1 LDLTKESKTEEMSIN
16 KKVALIIVDP
26 QVDFG
31 LRSGSLYVP
40 EGEQIVAEVNALRAA
55 LGVQDVFITQDWHPA
70 DHMSFSVN
78 NPGSTLFQ
86 EVTLADGSQQVM
98 WPVHCVQGSA
108 GAGWLPGLTVL
119 NSDVIV
125 QKGTNPVVDSYSG
138 FASNDGVGEV
148 TALNSLL
155 ADRGITHVVVCGL
168 AFEYCVGFT
177 ALDAAKRGFQVCV
190 VGAATRGISL
200 ENCGVMMDR
209 MKSTGAVSVVMT
221 VADAVAFASAS
232 S

>member
-1 LDLTKESKTEEMSIN
+1 MSIN

-31 LRSGSLYVP
+31 HPSGSLYVP

-55 LGVQDVFITQDWHPA
+55 LTHQGVQDVFITQDWHPA
-70 DHMSFSVN
+70 EHVSFCVN
-78 NPGSTLFQ
+78 NPGTKLFDT
-86 EVTLADGSQQVM
+86 VTLADGVEQVM
-98 WPVHCVQGSA
+98 WPVHCVQGSD
-108 GAGWLPGLTVL
+108 GAGWMSGLTVL
-119 NSDVIV
+119 DSDVIV
-125 QKGTNPVVDSYSG
+125 QKGTNRAVDSYSG

-148 TALNSLL
+148 TQLNIMLL
-155 ADRGITHVVVCGL
+155 DRGITHVVVCGL

-221 VADAVAFASAS
+221 VADAVAFASDAVAVAS
-232 S
+232 AS

>member
-1 LDLTKESKTEEMSIN
+1 LTS
-16 KKVALIIVDP
+16 
-26 QVDFG
+26 
-31 LRSGSLYVP
+31 
-40 EGEQIVAEVNALRAA
+40 
-55 LGVQDVFITQDWHPA
+55 
-70 DHMSFSVN
+70 
-78 NPGSTLFQ
+78 
-86 EVTLADGSQQVM
+86 
-98 WPVHCVQGSA
+98 
-108 GAGWLPGLTVL
+108 
-119 NSDVIV
+119 
-125 QKGTNPVVDSYSG
+125 
-138 FASNDGVGEV
+138 
-148 TALNSLL
+148 
-155 ADRGITHVVVCGL
+155 RGITHVVVCGL

>member
-1 LDLTKESKTEEMSIN
+1 MSIN

-31 LRSGSLYVP
+31 HPSGSLYVP
-40 EGEQIVAEVNALRAA
+40 EGEQIVAEVNALREA
-55 LGVQDVFITQDWHPA
+55 LKIDDVFITQDWHPA
-70 DHMSFSVN
+70 DHVSFALN

-86 EVTLADGSQQVM
+86 EKTLADGSQQVM
-98 WPVHCVQGSA
+98 WPLHCIQGSA
-108 GAGWLPGLTVL
+108 GAGWMSGLTVL
-119 NSDVIV
+119 DSDVIV
-125 QKGTNPVVDSYSG
+125 QKGTNRAVDSYSG

-148 TALNSLL
+148 TQLNIMLL
-155 ADRGITHVVVCGL
+155 DRGITHVVVCGL

-221 VADAVAFASAS
+221 VADAVAFAVAS
-232 S
+232 